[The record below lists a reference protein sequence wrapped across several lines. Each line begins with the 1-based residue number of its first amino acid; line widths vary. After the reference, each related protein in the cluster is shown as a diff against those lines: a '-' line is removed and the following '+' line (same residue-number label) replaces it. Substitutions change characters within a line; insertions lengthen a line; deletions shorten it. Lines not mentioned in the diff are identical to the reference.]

1 MLSLCLVFALSGC
14 GVDHG
19 PIAAEPRADTP
30 GAGGGTVPALAS
42 RGAAEPS
49 AGSFSTPARL
59 DLASERAGPGRSPAG
74 APDDD
79 RAAPIRF
86 TDVAVGSGIDFVHT
100 SGMTAAKY
108 VPTANGSGVAI
119 LDYDNDGKLDLNF
132 ANGTFLPVGSRAT
145 GPNRLYRN
153 LGHGRFHDGT
163 GPSGLAFAG
172 YCHGILAGD
181 IDNDGD
187 PDLFLC
193 NYGPNALFL
202 NNGDGTFR
210 DISKAAGIDR
220 PNWTSSGA
228 FLDYDHDGDLDLYLA
243 NYGDW
248 KLPDDDV
255 FCGDKAKG
263 VRVYCQ
269 PKWIRPTRHIL
280 FRNNGDRTFTDVT
293 DAAGI
298 GRTDG
303 HGFGVVAAD
312 LNDDGLI
319 DLYVANDKDPNFVFL
334 NRGGGVF
341 EDATLIS
348 GAGLSER
355 GQAQAGMGVD
365 AEDVDGDGLPEL
377 FVTNFAGESNTLYQ
391 NLGDGSFLDVTTLKG
406 LAADSIPWVGWGCA
420 LADFDNDGWPDC
432 FVANAHIDDNRHL
445 LGEESPY
452 AQPPLLYHNRGGRD
466 FRRVGRGAGA
476 YFAERHLGHGAA
488 FGDLDD
494 DGDLDIVINHKD
506 GPPALL
512 RNDTPGDNRWIR
524 LKLVGTRSNR
534 DAIGARVAIVA
545 SGRTIHRQR
554 KGGTSLMSSHDPRL
568 LIGVGRSQTVAK
580 VTVRWP
586 SGAVTVLED
595 LATNRTYQI
604 VEQAAGPSPAP
615 GSARAHRPAQVE
627 SRRGAQG

>member
-1 MLSLCLVFALSGC
+1 MFALSGC
-14 GVDHG
+14 GTDQARTAAG
-19 PIAAEPRADTP
+19 PRVEAL
-30 GAGGGTVPALAS
+30 AGGTLSAVGS
-42 RGAAEPS
+42 GGAAENS
-49 AGSFSTPARL
+49 AGLQATPARP
-59 DLASERAGPGRSPAG
+59 DPTSEQLGLGRSPAG
-74 APDDD
+74 APDED

-86 TDVAVGSGIDFVHT
+86 TEVAASSGIDFVHT
-100 SGMTAAKY
+100 SGMTAEKY
-108 VPTANGSGVAI
+108 IPTANGSGVAI
-119 LDYDNDGKLDLNF
+119 VDVDHDGKLDLAF
-132 ANGTFLPVGSRAT
+132 ANGTFLPVGSRPT
-145 GPNRLYRN
+145 GPNRLYKN
-153 LGHGRFHDGT
+153 LGQGRFRDET
-163 GPSGLAFAG
+163 GSSGLVFAG

-187 PDLFLC
+187 QDVFLC

-210 DISKAAGIDR
+210 DISQAAGIDR

-280 FRNNGDRTFTDVT
+280 FRNNGDGTFRDVT
-293 DAAGI
+293 DEAGL

-319 DLYVANDKDPNFVFL
+319 DLYVANDKDPNFLFL

-341 EDATLIS
+341 EDVTLTS

-365 AEDVDGDGLPEL
+365 AEDIDGDGLPEL
-377 FVTNFAGESNTLYQ
+377 FVTNFAGEPNTLYQ
-391 NLGDGSFLDVTTLKG
+391 NLGAGSFLDVTTLKG
-406 LAADSIPWVGWGCA
+406 LAVDSIPWVGWGCA

-445 LGEESPY
+445 LGEVSPY
-452 AQPPLLYHNRGGRD
+452 AQPPLLYHNQGGRE

-494 DGDLDIVINHKD
+494 DGDIDIVINHKD
-506 GPPALL
+506 GPPGLL
-512 RNDTPGDNRWIR
+512 RNDTSGENRWIR
-524 LKLVGTRSNR
+524 LELVGTRSNR
-534 DAIGARVAIVA
+534 DAIGARVAVVA
-545 SGRTIHRQR
+545 GGRTIHRQR
-554 KGGTSLMSSHDPRL
+554 KGGGSLMSSHDPRL
-568 LIGVGRSQTVAK
+568 LIGVGRSPRVAR

-586 SGAVTVLED
+586 SGAASVLED
-595 LATNRTYQI
+595 LTTNRTYSI
-604 VEQAAGPSPAP
+604 IEPAADQAPVPRP
-615 GSARAHRPAQVE
+615 ARAHRAAPTGP
-627 SRRGAQG
+627 RRGAHG